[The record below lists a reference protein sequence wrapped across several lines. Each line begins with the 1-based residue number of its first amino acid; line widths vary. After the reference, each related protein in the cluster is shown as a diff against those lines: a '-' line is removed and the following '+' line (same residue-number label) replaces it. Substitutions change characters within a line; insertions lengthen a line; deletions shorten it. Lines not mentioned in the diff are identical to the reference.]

1 MSTILPWILS
11 AITITSMWLAGSRWR
26 YTWLLTLGNQALWLT
41 WIVVIQAWGL
51 LPMNFAMIVVSI
63 RNHRK
68 WSKSP

>member
-41 WIVVIQAWGL
+41 WIIAMGAWGL
-51 LPMNFAMIVVSI
+51 LPMNAALWIVYA
-63 RNHRK
+63 RNHMK
-68 WSKSP
+68 WNKP